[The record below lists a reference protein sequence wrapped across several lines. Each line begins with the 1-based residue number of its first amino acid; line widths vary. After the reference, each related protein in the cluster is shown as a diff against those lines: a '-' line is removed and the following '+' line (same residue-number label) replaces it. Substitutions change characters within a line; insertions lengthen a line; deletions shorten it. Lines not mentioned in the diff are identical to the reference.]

1 MLDVYLFAEDV
12 GHELVVG
19 ALVRRIAAD
28 AGVAVAVHPQS
39 VRGGYGRTILALRQY
54 TSAVR
59 RGRQPIP
66 DVLVVATDADRSG
79 HAERLR
85 AIRDAAGAELADR
98 LVCAIPEPHVE
109 RWLLVDGRAF
119 RVAVGRGCSAP
130 DQKWG
135 RDRYK
140 QLLAQAVRDAGRP
153 VVLEGLEHAGAIVAA
168 MDLQAAAQAD
178 DQLGKF
184 LDSLRSALARL
195 AGVTDKED

>member
-1 MLDVYLFAEDV
+1 MPDVYLFAEDV

-19 ALVRRIAAD
+19 ALIRRIATD
-28 AGVAVAVHPQS
+28 VGVAVVVHPQS
-39 VRGGYGRTILALRQY
+39 ARGGYGRTILALRHY
-54 TSAVR
+54 VSSIR
-59 RGRQPIP
+59 RGRQQIP

-85 AIRDAAGAELADR
+85 AIREAAGPELADR

-135 RDRYK
+135 KDRYK

-153 VVLEGLEHAGAIVAA
+153 VVLEGLEHANAIMAA
-168 MDLQAAAQAD
+168 MDLQAAAQSD
-178 DQLGKF
+178 GQLGKF
-184 LDSLRSALARL
+184 IEAMRSALARL
-195 AGVTDKED
+195 ATATNQTG